1 MKYLPVPAA
10 VFSAAL
16 VAFTLFACGKT
27 PAQPAQSA
35 APSQGAQKPLVGSAL
50 PALEMDAFHKGALRK
65 VRLADF
71 RGKWLVIMFY
81 PGDFTFV
88 CPTEL
93 RELSDSYDQFRKAGA
108 EVLSVSTDSVYA
120 HRAWADHDDTI
131 KKIAY
136 PMLSDQAGR
145 LSRALGV
152 YAEEKGTAMRGSFVV
167 SPEGVIV
174 ASEVHDESI
183 GRSAAELLRKL
194 EAAIAVRESD
204 GGFCPA
210 SWKPGQKMVK
220 PK

>member
-1 MKYLPVPAA
+1 MKRFSVVLLLAVTLASCGTRPAEPA
-10 VFSAAL
+10 TSADA
-16 VAFTLFACGKT
+16 T
-27 PAQPAQSA
+27 S
-35 APSQGAQKPLVGSAL
+35 GAHKPLIGSAL
-50 PALEMDAFHKGALRK
+50 PALEMDAFYKGALTK

-71 RGKWLVIMFY
+71 RGKWLVMMFY

-145 LSRALGV
+145 LSRVLGV

-167 SPEGVIV
+167 SPEGIV
-174 ASEVHDESI
+174 VAYEVHDESI

-194 EAAIAVRESD
+194 EAAVAVRESD

-220 PK
+220 PR